1 MFVLKITACWVILK
15 PCITRS
21 KVRCFNNNPELV
33 LALRNSPRARRT
45 PSRKPPALL
54 GSYLHNPSLVHGT
67 QYEQRV
73 GRPLY
78 VLDLVQ
84 ARVQMEDLKAA
95 RIPDSQA
102 VLHARRLGE
111 SKAKAEL
118 VSKAAAPTAPCT
130 AAGLGFISE
139 GLGVCCELQ

>member
-1 MFVLKITACWVILK
+1 
-15 PCITRS
+15 
-21 KVRCFNNNPELV
+21 
-33 LALRNSPRARRT
+33 
-45 PSRKPPALL
+45 
-54 GSYLHNPSLVHGT
+54 
-67 QYEQRV
+67 
-73 GRPLY
+73 
-78 VLDLVQ
+78 
-84 ARVQMEDLKAA
+84 MEDLKAA